1 MDLDDLVDKA
11 KDLAED
17 HQDELKETAGDLQDI
32 ATGDGS
38 VTDKLKA
45 AAEAAKED
53 LT

>member
-1 MDLDDLVDKA
+1 MDLDDLVDRA

-17 HQDELKETAGDLQDI
+17 HEDELKETAEDLKDI

-38 VTDKLKA
+38 VTDKLEA
-45 AAEAAKED
+45 AAKAAKED

>member
-1 MDLDDLVDKA
+1 MDLDDLLDTA
-11 KDLAED
+11 KEFAKD
-17 HQDELKETAGDLQDI
+17 HQDELQETAEDVKDI

>member
-17 HQDELKETAGDLQDI
+17 HQDELKETAVDVKDI
-32 ATGDGS
+32 AMGEGS
-38 VTDKLKA
+38 VTDKLQA
-45 AAEAAKED
+45 AAEAARED

>member
-17 HQDELKETAGDLQDI
+17 HQDELKETAGDLKDI
-32 ATGDGS
+32 AAGDGS

>member
-11 KDLAED
+11 EDLAES
-17 HQDELKETAGDLQDI
+17 HEDELKETTEDVKDI

-38 VTDKLKA
+38 VTDKLTA